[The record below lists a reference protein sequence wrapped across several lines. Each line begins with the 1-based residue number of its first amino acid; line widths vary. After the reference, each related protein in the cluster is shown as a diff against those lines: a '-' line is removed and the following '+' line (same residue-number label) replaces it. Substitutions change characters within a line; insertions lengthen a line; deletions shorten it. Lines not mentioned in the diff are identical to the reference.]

1 MLFRS
6 MLISFCLQQA
16 FCWQPAWGQTQ
27 IDLQAQGKNVD
38 FSGAPTTRPLK
49 SGVALPSTCA
59 VGDMFFLTNVAAGA
73 NLYGCTST
81 NAWTLES
88 SGSGGGSSVQNASQ
102 LTDLAATYSSSTTL
116 EIGATCSLATP
127 CNVRLGSVT
136 FSFTGSTSAVISGG
150 SGTAFIYI
158 DSSGNLTVGNNL
170 AVACNTGCVT
180 VTGITAFPSGSI
192 PLFTWTATSGT
203 WDTAGGTD
211 LRAFQST
218 TNVSAGVG
226 LVGTSASGRTTLAI
240 DPTLVGIWSP
250 APASSSSVCAQGAW
264 SMDTSY
270 YYVCVA
276 ANTWLRVAI
285 TTW

>member
-6 MLISFCLQQA
+6 ILISFCLQQV
-16 FCWQPAWGQTQ
+16 FCWLPAWGQTQ

-38 FSGAPTTRPLK
+38 FSSAPTTRPLK
-49 SGVALPSTCA
+49 SGVALPSTCSM
-59 VGDMFFLTNVAAGA
+59 GDMFFLTNVAAGA
-73 NLYGCTST
+73 NLYGCTGT

-88 SGSGGGSSVQNASQ
+88 NGSGGGSSMRNASQ
-102 LTDLAATYSSSTTL
+102 LTDLAASYSSSTTL
-116 EIGATCSLATP
+116 GIGATCSLATP

-136 FSFTGSTSAVISGG
+136 FSFTGSTSATISAG
-150 SGTAFIYI
+150 SGTALIYI
-158 DSSGNLTVGNNL
+158 DSSGNLTVGHNL
-170 AVACNTGCVT
+170 TVACSSGCVAVA
-180 VTGITAFPSGSI
+180 GITAFPSGSI
-192 PLFTWTATSGT
+192 PLFTWTATNGA

-250 APASSSSVCAQGAW
+250 TPASSSSVCAQGAW

>member
-1 MLFRS
+1 MLLRS
-6 MLISFCLQQA
+6 ILISFCLQQA
-16 FCWQPAWGQTQ
+16 CLQLAWGQTQ

-49 SGVALPSTCA
+49 SGVALPSTCS
-59 VGDMFFLTNVAAGA
+59 VGDMFFLTNVTAGA
-73 NLYGCTST
+73 NLYGCTAT
-81 NAWTLES
+81 NAWMLES
-88 SGSGGGSSVQNASQ
+88 SGTGGGSSVQNASQ
-102 LTDLAATYSSSTTL
+102 LTDLAATYSSSTML
-116 EIGATCSLATP
+116 AIGATCSLATP

-136 FSFTGSTSAVISGG
+136 FSFTGSTSATISGG

-170 AVACNTGCVT
+170 TVACSSGCVA

-192 PLFTWTATSGT
+192 PLFSWTATNGA

-226 LVGTSASGRTTLAI
+226 LVGTSSSGRTTLAV

>member
-6 MLISFCLQQA
+6 ILISFCLQQA

-49 SGVALPSTCA
+49 SGAALPSTCS

-73 NLYGCTST
+73 NLYGCT
-81 NAWTLES
+81 NANSWTLES
-88 SGSGGGSSVQNASQ
+88 SGTGGGSSVQNASQ

-136 FSFTGSTSAVISGG
+136 FSFTASTSATISGG

-170 AVACNTGCVT
+170 TVACSSGCVA

-192 PLFTWTATSGT
+192 PLFTWTATSGA

-226 LVGTSASGRTTLAI
+226 LVGTSSSGRTTLSI

-250 APASSSSVCAQGAW
+250 VPASSSSVCAQGAW
-264 SMDTSY
+264 SMNTSY